1 MRLIQNVLDI
11 RIMKVTLQ
19 TLAKKSGFSIT
30 TVSRALAGYPDVNE
44 QTRARI
50 KALADELGYVPNQAA
65 RRLQSQQSNTI
76 GLVIPLTDDFS
87 DPFFME
93 LLTGV
98 GRQASTYGYDLLI
111 SAHPPGDEEM
121 EAYQRLVS
129 GSRVDGMVLARTHV
143 DDPRIAYLKEVN
155 HPFVVN
161 GRANDDDFPHIDVD
175 GFSSFYMLTEHFID
189 YGHRDIAYI
198 GCPPDLGYAA
208 ARQHGYE
215 AALEAHDIPVHT
227 DFIVDGDLTLPGGVE
242 AAQQLLAMDT
252 RPTAIIAG
260 NDLMALGAIQVCR
273 QRGLTV
279 GEDIAIAGF
288 DDIPLSSHAD
298 PPLTTI
304 RQPIREIGYQ
314 LVDMLITLIRG
325 EMLDDS
331 QRLIEPELI
340 IRESSGKPLN

>member
-1 MRLIQNVLDI
+1 
-11 RIMKVTLQ
+11 MKVTLQ
-19 TLAKKSGFSIT
+19 TLAEKSGFSIT
-30 TVSRALAGYPDVNE
+30 TVSRALAGYSDVNE

-111 SAHPPGDEEM
+111 SAHPPGEEEM
-121 EAYQRLVS
+121 EAYQRLIS

-143 DDPRIAYLKEVN
+143 NDPRIAYLKDVN

-161 GRANDDDFPHIDVD
+161 GRANDDDFPFIDVD
-175 GFSSFYMLTEHFID
+175 GFRSFHILTEHFID

-215 AALEAHDIPVHT
+215 ASLADHRIPING
-227 DFIVDGDLTLPGGVE
+227 DYIVEGDLTMPGGVA
-242 AAQQLLAMDT
+242 AAQQLLSLDQP
-252 RPTAIIAG
+252 PTAIIAG
-260 NDLMALGAIQVCR
+260 NDLMALGAMQVCR
-273 QRGLTV
+273 QQGLIV
-279 GEDIAIAGF
+279 GEDIAVAGF

-331 QRLIEPELI
+331 QRLIDPTLI
-340 IRESSGKPLN
+340 VRESSGKPLN